1 MPLDPVSRLV
11 LDEAGS
17 LPTRV
22 LVVDDP
28 DLANHL
34 VDVGHDVLASCDD
47 QRDQQ
52 RLSEGVREWGGAY
65 VEVVLARLGK
75 AIASLDE
82 LAAELA
88 QRANGRPLHL
98 VAGGRDNVT
107 VVVMDVADGAG

>member
-52 RLSEGVREWGGAY
+52 RLSAGR
-65 VEVVLARLGK
+65 VEV
-75 AIASLDE
+75 
-82 LAAELA
+82 
-88 QRANGRPLHL
+88 QPLRF
-98 VAGGRDNVT
+98 VIVRS
-107 VVVMDVADGAG
+107 ADSIIQPDR